1 MPRAWPAPNTCTG
14 SSTSCERTTVRCAYR
29 SVWSKPSLPRVTV
42 SPGGAGNAIRHFK
55 HAYPRPRDRRLT
67 RKTRAAVGKPP
78 ARAENCPAVR
88 SADKFGECLADV
100 CLPQSTTAVARR
112 KKLAQDRSCLRWL
125 SQPG

>member
-1 MPRAWPAPNTCTG
+1 MR
-14 SSTSCERTTVRCAYR
+14 
-29 SVWSKPSLPRVTV
+29 LPQRLVEAQLAAEALDITL
-42 SPGGAGNAIRHFK
+42 PGRGRLIKKTEN
-55 HAYPRPRDRRLT
+55 AYPRPRDRRLP
-67 RKTRAAVGKPP
+67 RKTRAAVGTPP
-78 ARAENCPAVR
+78 ARAEICPAVR